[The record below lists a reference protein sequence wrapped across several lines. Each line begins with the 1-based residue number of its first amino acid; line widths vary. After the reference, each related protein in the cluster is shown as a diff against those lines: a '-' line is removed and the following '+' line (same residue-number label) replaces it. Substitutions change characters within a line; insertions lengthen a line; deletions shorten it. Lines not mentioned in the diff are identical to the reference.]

1 MTRTINSLFTAV
13 LQYERADD
21 DGGCRVVVEYIAIA
35 MASMC
40 GYAGAKVSPAR
51 WMAHEI
57 VGSLRWQQWIGGY
70 GGVDRDPGSSDG
82 SSSRRGRRR
91 A

>member
-1 MTRTINSLFTAV
+1 MTRTINALFTAV
-13 LQYERADD
+13 LQHERADD

-57 VGSLRWQQWIGGY
+57 VGTLRCDSGQGHTVGLTGTQA
-70 GGVDRDPGSSDG
+70 VVT
-82 SSSRRGRRR
+82 
-91 A
+91 